1 MKTKTQTKRDLKQ
14 RVYTYTYIQ
23 GDKLIMERRRVDNLH
38 PETGANYMY
47 CIVIGRLTIDRK
59 EERGDSCSGERL
71 EAL

>member
-1 MKTKTQTKRDLKQ
+1 
-14 RVYTYTYIQ
+14 
-23 GDKLIMERRRVDNLH
+23 MERRGVDNLH

-47 CIVIGRLTIDRK
+47 CIVTGRLTIDRK